1 MAAIGKTQPVR
12 ESARTS
18 QYFLLLVLACL
29 MFAGQGTAIKFLNRQ
44 LGPVQITFL
53 PFCTATILLIPLLIR
68 ARRNS
73 QARQISWTDWRRFI
87 IAGVGGQVV
96 AQFGIVL
103 GITRSL
109 ASNAAIL
116 TLLLPVIS
124 AVLAAIMLGER
135 ITRLRVVAFVIGLAG
150 VLLLSAGSLRESSL
164 LNLHYLTGN
173 LFIVAGLCGS
183 AFYNVYCKGLFAR
196 FQQLEVLVF
205 SYIAASLAGLPL
217 VVWAEPFGLDVF
229 RGFGWQSWLSFGYQA
244 IVTYGVAML
253 VFFRALKH
261 LDVTVASL
269 SLYMLPVDGNLRLA
283 SSSIPNSLVPEP
295 DTRWRSTRR
304 ARVFPPY
311 APMTWRCCRLEP
323 ELP

>member
-1 MAAIGKTQPVR
+1 
-12 ESARTS
+12 
-18 QYFLLLVLACL
+18 
-29 MFAGQGTAIKFLNRQ
+29 
-44 LGPVQITFL
+44 
-53 PFCTATILLIPLLIR
+53 
-68 ARRNS
+68 
-73 QARQISWTDWRRFI
+73 
-87 IAGVGGQVV
+87 
-96 AQFGIVL
+96 
-103 GITRSL
+103 
-109 ASNAAIL
+109 
-116 TLLLPVIS
+116 
-124 AVLAAIMLGER
+124 
-135 ITRLRVVAFVIGLAG
+135 VAFVIGLAG

-173 LFIVAGLCGS
+173 LFILAGLCGS

-269 SLYMLPVDGNLRLA
+269 SLYMLPAFGLVLAAIFLHERLSGLALGGGAIVLAATMLIVRYDKSNTRPAPAAREGSAA
-283 SSSIPNSLVPEP
+283 S
-295 DTRWRSTRR
+295 
-304 ARVFPPY
+304 
-311 APMTWRCCRLEP
+311 
-323 ELP
+323 